1 MFYAERYCKFCSANS
16 VTELEAGD
24 TLSSLRPDSLFTAC
38 IRLFEDQL
46 GSFRLK
52 SLTRGFLKVADRD
65 TVATFVSP
73 MIMYLNT

>member
-1 MFYAERYCKFCSANS
+1 M
-16 VTELEAGD
+16 TELEAGD
-24 TLSSLRPDSLFTAC
+24 ALPSLNPDSLFTAC

-52 SLTRGFLKVADRD
+52 NVTRGFLKVADRD